1 MKTRVHPVMGAIV
14 WTLMLAGVPAA
25 QSKVP
30 GLPSGTQLNP
40 GSVSPG
46 GSNFIVIGC
55 ISREGRD
62 AAETFV
68 ITDSRATPPAQY
80 RLQGDTDLLRIH
92 VGHTVEIGGPM
103 TPAPNGRGGA
113 STAAPALKVQSLIYI
128 STTCSQQK

>member
-1 MKTRVHPVMGAIV
+1 MKTRVHPVIGAIV

-92 VGHTVEIGGPM
+92 VGHTVEIGGPI
-103 TPAPNGRGGA
+103 TPSATGVIT
-113 STAAPALKVQSLIYI
+113 STLGVKALTYS
-128 STTCSQQK
+128 STTCKPLK

>member
-1 MKTRVHPVMGAIV
+1 METRVHPVLGAIV
-14 WTLMLAGVPAA
+14 WTLMLAGAAAA
-25 QSKVP
+25 QSKVS

-40 GSVSPG
+40 GSISPG

-80 RLQGDTDLLRIH
+80 RLQGDMDLLRIH
-92 VGHTVEIGGPM
+92 VGHTVEIGGPI
-103 TPAPNGRGGA
+103 TPSATGAIA
-113 STAAPALKVQSLIYI
+113 STLGVKALTYV
-128 STTCSQQK
+128 STICKQLK

>member
-1 MKTRVHPVMGAIV
+1 METRVQPVIGAIV
-14 WTLMLAGVPAA
+14 WILILAGAPAA

-46 GSNFIVIGC
+46 GGNSIVIGC
-55 ISREGRD
+55 ISREGQD

-92 VGHTVEIGGPM
+92 VGHTVEIGGPI
-103 TPAPNGRGGA
+103 TPSATGA
-113 STAAPALKVQSLIYI
+113 ITSTLGVKALTYV
-128 STTCSQQK
+128 STTCKPLK

>member
-1 MKTRVHPVMGAIV
+1 METRVHPVIGAIV
-14 WTLMLAGVPAA
+14 WTLMLAGAPAA

-92 VGHTVEIGGPM
+92 VGHTVEIGGSI
-103 TPAPNGRGGA
+103 TPSATGA
-113 STAAPALKVQSLIYI
+113 ITSTLGVKALTYI
-128 STTCSQQK
+128 STTCKQLK

>member
-1 MKTRVHPVMGAIV
+1 MKTRVHPVIGAIV

-92 VGHTVEIGGPM
+92 VGHTVEIGGPI
-103 TPAPNGRGGA
+103 TPSATGA
-113 STAAPALKVQSLIYI
+113 ITSTLGVKALTYV
-128 STTCSQQK
+128 STTCRPLK

>member
-1 MKTRVHPVMGAIV
+1 
-14 WTLMLAGVPAA
+14 MLAGVPAA

-92 VGHTVEIGGPM
+92 VGHTVEIGGPI
-103 TPAPNGRGGA
+103 TPSATGAIA
-113 STAAPALKVQSLIYI
+113 STLGVKALTYV
-128 STTCSQQK
+128 STTCKPLK

>member
-1 MKTRVHPVMGAIV
+1 METRVHAMIGAIV
-14 WTLMLAGVPAA
+14 WTLMLAGAPAA

-92 VGHTVEIGGPM
+92 VGHTVEIGGPI
-103 TPAPNGRGGA
+103 TPSATGA
-113 STAAPALKVQSLIYI
+113 ITSTLGVKALTYVA
-128 STTCSQQK
+128 TTCKPLK